1 MSYLFHTFCYNPLY
15 NGLIALLA
23 VFPWMDAGVAVIIF
37 TILVKLAL
45 FPISKKAVRTQ
56 LLMKEIQKDIEEIK
70 KKSGGN
76 KQEEAQKTMALYKE
90 KGINPFSGIFLMLIQ
105 LPIIFALYFIFWK
118 GGLPIVDSSLL
129 YSFIPVPTAVNM
141 HFLGFLDITKTSIV
155 VAALAAISQFYQIRL
170 AMPAMPAVKG
180 KIGEG
185 SFKDEL
191 ARSMSVQ
198 MKYVLPVFVFI
209 GAYNLPSV
217 VGIYWITSNLFAIGQ
232 ELYMRKIH
240 KKPSDTKNNQPVVNK

>member
-155 VAALAAISQFYQIRL
+155 
-170 AMPAMPAVKG
+170 AV
-180 KIGEG
+180 
-185 SFKDEL
+185 SYTHL
-191 ARSMSVQ
+191 T
-198 MKYVLPVFVFI
+198 LP
-209 GAYNLPSV
+209 
-217 VGIYWITSNLFAIGQ
+217 
-232 ELYMRKIH
+232 
-240 KKPSDTKNNQPVVNK
+240 TKRIV

>member
-1 MSYLFHTFCYNPLY
+1 MSYLFNTFCYNPLY

-23 VFPWMDAGVAVIIF
+23 VFPWMDAGVAVIVF

-76 KQEEAQKTMALYKE
+76 RQEEAQKTMALYKE
-90 KGINPFSGIFLMLIQ
+90 KGINPFSGVFLMLIQ
-105 LPIIFALYFIFWK
+105 LPIIFALYFIFLK
-118 GGLPIVDSSLL
+118 GGLPKIDVTLL
-129 YSFIPVPTAVNM
+129 YSFVHAPTAINM
-141 HFLGFLDITKTSIV
+141 HFLGFLDITQKSV
-155 VAALAAISQFYQIRL
+155 FVAIFAAVSQFFQIRL
-170 AMPAMPAVKG
+170 AMPATAPKG

-185 SFKDEL
+185 TFKDEL

-198 MKYVLPVFVFI
+198 MKYVLPVFVLI
-209 GAYNLPSV
+209 GASSLPAV
-217 VGIYWITSNLFAIGQ
+217 VGMYWTTSNLFAIGQ
-232 ELYMRKIH
+232 ELYMRKIQ
-240 KKPSDTKNNQPVVNK
+240 KKSAEIKGNQPVVNK